1 MRLVIV
7 DDNTFDQTNGV
18 VTTMNAVK
26 QQLFD
31 RGIHSL
37 YHITPQ
43 QFCTIPALIYPGAK
57 LAIDSWRLPTMV
69 ENLLPTHLHICTE
82 GVLGIAARTAFDKRG
97 WRYTTSAHTRWDLYL
112 NKMLGCSTKWGNQ
125 YMKWFR
131 QKSSTILVN
140 SASMKN
146 ELEANGWKNLK
157 IWTRGVDRTIF
168 DFKDRHVS
176 HKPVLLSVGRISAE
190 KNLDVFCRLDYNK
203 YQLVCVGDGP
213 DLPRLKRLYPWV
225 TFLGQ
230 LKGLQLAAQYQEA
243 DVFVFPSVTDTFGLV
258 MIESMSTGTP
268 VAAFPAQG
276 PVDVIEQGV
285 TGWIDPDLETAIAQC
300 LSLPRQK
307 VYEGSKKWSWEST
320 ADIFLETLVPIN

>member
-1 MRLVIV
+1 
-7 DDNTFDQTNGV
+7 
-18 VTTMNAVK
+18 
-26 QQLFD
+26 
-31 RGIHSL
+31 
-37 YHITPQ
+37 
-43 QFCTIPALIYPGAK
+43 
-57 LAIDSWRLPTMV
+57 
-69 ENLLPTHLHICTE
+69 
-82 GVLGIAARTAFDKRG
+82 
-97 WRYTTSAHTRWDLYL
+97 
-112 NKMLGCSTKWGNQ
+112 
-125 YMKWFR
+125 MKWFH